1 MAQKPEMDARL
12 ANGMEQFWKKMVQ
25 ELRSRQGSIEID
37 EIDPT
42 TVKLTRVFGDGP
54 AGNVDVRYDL
64 GSRRV
69 HYSAFTRQHRGTD
82 MLAVEGR
89 FGIVADERGGV
100 RVDRD
105 GQTVTPAQLAKF
117 LLDLLNP

>member
-1 MAQKPEMDARL
+1 MAQKAESDPKL
-12 ANGMEQFWKKMVQ
+12 AAGMEQFWKKMVSAV
-25 ELRSRQGSIEID
+25 RARQGSISVEQPD
-37 EIDPT
+37 ET
-42 TVKLTRVFGDGP
+42 SLQLTRVFGDGP

-64 GSRRV
+64 AGRRV

-82 MLAVEGR
+82 MLHVEGR
-89 FGIVADERGGV
+89 FGIVSDERGGV

-105 GQTVTPAQLAKF
+105 GQTVAPAQLAKF